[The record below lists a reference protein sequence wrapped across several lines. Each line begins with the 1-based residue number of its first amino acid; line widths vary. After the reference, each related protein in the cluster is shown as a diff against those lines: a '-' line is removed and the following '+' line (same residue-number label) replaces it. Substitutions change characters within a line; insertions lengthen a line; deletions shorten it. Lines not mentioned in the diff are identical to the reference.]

1 MWGRVVKIALSL
13 PFLVIAGLYALYL
26 VFGFFLVDPLAQKL
40 LPWVGENKLA
50 SQLSAQRVTFNP
62 LTLEAT
68 VDGLRLA
75 EKDGKPLA
83 GFDRLYVNLETTGLL
98 RWAWRIQDIQIERPR
113 ATVEV
118 RRGGKLNWAAL
129 IAKLNEDKEPP
140 SDSIARVLIDHIKI
154 ADGDIDYTDANRSG
168 KPFKV
173 SLQPLGIELD
183 GLSTLPEDRGDYLI
197 AAKLP
202 EQGGILRWKGEVGL
216 NPVVSTGEVQLD
228 GVKLYRL
235 IRVVKQV
242 ELPIKSTEGDFQAS
256 LAYNFAIVGDKPQA
270 VLTRVRL
277 ALDNFAAVPAQGSG
291 TLTMKHFDL
300 ALPRLDFSMQSG
312 TQVKFSGLA
321 LGAQNIRLATGE
333 TPLFLL
339 PQAAIKGVDFDLM
352 ARRARVAQ
360 VALTGGEVQ
369 ITRMP
374 DGSFDWSNAWKPVAE
389 AAPET
394 AAQPAAKA
402 GKPLAFEVAEVSLQD
417 WSAHSLDRSFQ
428 QPMRLEVADFD
439 LHLALS
445 NLQGT
450 LKISGFN
457 SEISGLKLT
466 SALQTEPAATL
477 AKLQVKGGEFDLDAN
492 AASMQEVLLS
502 GLRTQVVRTAGQP
515 LNWQAML
522 KQVRVASPPSERA
535 VAKLAAGAKRD
546 WTLALQRLAL
556 EDAGV
561 HVEDRD
567 TGVPVLIDVEHG
579 LLEAREVTLDM
590 ARAIPLKASFRVRQ
604 GGRFEAAGRVIPKR
618 SSGTFDLKLAALSLK
633 PFAPYVNRFA
643 RLYLHSGAAS
653 TAGKLA
659 FAEAKSGMKLDYDG
673 GLSVDDLAVTEE
685 ETGEAFLGWKKLGS
699 DNLEFSL
706 GPNRLHME
714 ELVAT
719 NPFGKIIIFEDKT
732 INFKRML
739 RSSAAP
745 GPGTGTAEAPAP
757 KPAGEPETS
766 PVFPVDI
773 SRLRIVEANA
783 EFADLSITPQFGTRM
798 HGLSGVVTGLST
810 DSQTTAQVEL
820 DGKVDEFG
828 SARVRG
834 SVQPFRATDFTDLT
848 LTFRNLEMTNLTP
861 YSGKFAGRRID
872 SGKLSVDLEYK
883 IKQRQLAGENKF
895 VINKLKLGERVD
907 SPDAMKLPLDLAIAL
922 LEDSNGV
929 IDLDLP
935 ISGSLDDPQ
944 FSYGKIIW
952 KAIVNVLTKLVT
964 APFRAL
970 GKLLG
975 VSSEKM
981 EAVTFDPGSSALLPP
996 EKEKL
1001 KMLAEA
1007 MAKRPALTLTL
1018 EPGYDPETDR
1028 RALQEQAIRR
1038 EVAAGTGTKLA
1049 PTEEPG
1055 PVDVNNYKV
1064 QTWLEDRY
1072 AERVGKADYQK
1083 LRTSYKEKQKG
1094 GANPI
1099 TDSELV
1105 ERLGRRFKTRDT
1117 GPVSAFHTELLEQLT
1132 QKTVIDKALLIEL
1145 AQARGQAMRED
1156 LVRNGLGG
1164 GRVSVGAPVEQA
1176 AKDRQVGSKMSL
1188 GAGMPKVPPPVSTE
1202 SRVGPEPAQ

>member
-1 MWGRVVKIALSL
+1 MWGRVVKIAMSL
-13 PFLVIAGLYALYL
+13 PFLIAAALFGLYL
-26 VFGFFLVDPLAQKL
+26 VFGFFLVNPLAQKL
-40 LPWVGENKLA
+40 LPWIGEEKLA
-50 SQLSAQRVTFNP
+50 SQLSVQQVKFNP

-68 VDGLRLA
+68 VDGLKLA
-75 EKDGKPLA
+75 EKSGAPLA
-83 GFDRLYVNLETTGLL
+83 GFDRLYVNLGTAGLF
-98 RWAWRIQDIQIERPR
+98 RWAWRIQDIQLDRPR
-113 ATVEV
+113 ATLEV

-154 ADGDIDYTDANRSG
+154 ADGDIDYTDANRTG

-183 GLSTLPEDRGDYLI
+183 GLSTLPEDRGDYLL

-202 EQGGILRWKGEVGL
+202 EQGGTLRWKGEVGL
-216 NPVVSTGEVQLD
+216 NPVVSTGDVQLD

-235 IRVVKQV
+235 SRVVKQV

-277 ALDNFAAVPAQGSG
+277 ALENFAAVPAQGSG

-300 ALPRLDFSMQSG
+300 ALPRLDFSMRSG

-321 LGAQNIRLATGE
+321 LGAQEIRLAMGQM
-333 TPLFLL
+333 PLFQL
-339 PQAAIKGVDFDLM
+339 PQAAIQGVDFDLM
-352 ARRARVAQ
+352 ARRLRVAQ
-360 VALTGGEVQ
+360 VALTGGAVQ
-369 ITRMP
+369 FTRLP
-374 DGSFDWSNAWKPVAE
+374 DGSFDWSNAWKL
-389 AAPET
+389 APEAVPAPAT
-394 AAQPAAKA
+394 QPAAKA
-402 GKPLAFEVAEVSLQD
+402 GKPFAFEVAELSLQD
-417 WSAHSLDRSFQ
+417 WRAQALDRSFQ
-428 QPMRLEVADFD
+428 QPMRLEVADMD
-439 LHLALS
+439 LRLAVS
-445 NLQGT
+445 NLQGP
-450 LKISGFN
+450 LQISGFN
-457 SEISGLKLT
+457 SEISGLNMT

-477 AKLQVKGGEFDLDAN
+477 TRLQLKGGEFDLDAR

-502 GLRTQVVRTAGQP
+502 GLRTRVVRTTGQP
-515 LNWQAML
+515 LNWEAML
-522 KQVRVASPPSERA
+522 KQARVAPPASERA
-535 VAKLAAGAKRD
+535 VVKLAAGAKRD

-567 TGVPVLIDVEHG
+567 SRAPVLLDIERG
-579 LLEAREVTLDM
+579 LLEARQVTLDM
-590 ARAIPLKASFRVRQ
+590 GRAIPLKASFQVRQ
-604 GGRFEAAGRVIPKR
+604 GGRFEAAGQVIPKQ
-618 SSGTFDLKLAALSLK
+618 SSGKFDVKLIGLSLQ

-643 RLYLHSGAAS
+643 RLNLRSGAAS
-653 TAGKLA
+653 TRGKLA
-659 FAEAKSGMKLDYDG
+659 FAQAKSGMKLDYDG
-673 GLSVDDLAVTEE
+673 GFSVDDLAITEE
-685 ETGEAFLGWKKLGS
+685 ETEEAFLGWKKLGS
-699 DNLEFSL
+699 DTLEFSL
-706 GPNRLHME
+706 GPNRMHMD

-719 NPFGKIIIFEDKT
+719 NPFGKVIIFEDKT
-732 INFKRML
+732 INFKRVL
-739 RSSAAP
+739 RSNGEPA
-745 GPGTGTAEAPAP
+745 AEAGAAEVQAP
-757 KPAGEPETS
+757 KPAADQES
-766 PVFPVDI
+766 PPAFPLAI
-773 SRLRIVEANA
+773 SRLRIVEANV
-783 EFADLSITPQFGTRM
+783 EFADLSLSPQFGTRM
-798 HGLSGVVTGLST
+798 HGLSGVVTGLSN
-810 DSQTTAQVEL
+810 DAQTTAQVEL
-820 DGKVDEFG
+820 DGKVDDFG

-848 LTFRNLEMTNLTP
+848 LTFRNLEMANLTP

-975 VSSEKM
+975 VSSEKL
-981 EAVTFDPGSSALLPP
+981 EAVGFDPGSSTLLPP
-996 EKEKL
+996 EQEKL

-1038 EVAAGTGTKLA
+1038 EVAAGMGAKLA
-1049 PTEEPG
+1049 PNEEPG
-1055 PVDVNNYKV
+1055 PVDVNSYKV

-1083 LRTSYKEKQKG
+1083 LRTRYKEKEKG
-1094 GANPI
+1094 GANPVM
-1099 TDSELV
+1099 DSQLV
-1105 ERLGRRFKTRDT
+1105 ERLGRRFKARDT
-1117 GPVSAFHTELLEQLT
+1117 GPVSAFHSELLEQLT
-1132 QKTVIDKALLIEL
+1132 QKTVIDDAALTKL
-1145 AQARGQAMRED
+1145 AQERGQAMREA
-1156 LVRNGLGG
+1156 LLKQGLDG
-1164 GRVSVGAPVEQA
+1164 GRVGVAAPVKLEV
-1176 AKDRQVGSKMSL
+1176 KDKQVASKMSL
-1188 GAGMPKVPPPVSTE
+1188 GAGKPVSDA
-1202 SRVGPEPAQ
+1202 SPPQ

>member
-1 MWGRVVKIALSL
+1 MWGRVVKFALSL
-13 PFLVIAGLYALYL
+13 PFLIVAGLFALYL
-26 VFGFFLVDPLAQKL
+26 VFGFFLVDPLAKKL

-83 GFDRLYVNLETTGLL
+83 GFNRLYVNLETTGLF
-98 RWAWRIQDIQIERPR
+98 RWALRIQDIQLEHPN

-118 RRGGKLNWAAL
+118 RRGGRLNWQTL
-129 IAKLNEDKEPP
+129 IDKLNEDKEPP
-140 SDSIARVLIDHIKI
+140 SDSIVRMLIDHIKI
-154 ADGDIDYTDANRSG
+154 SDGDIDYTDANRTG

-202 EQGGILRWKGEVGL
+202 EQGGTLRWKGEVGL

-277 ALDNFAAVPAQGSG
+277 ALDNFAAVPVQGSG
-291 TLTMKHFDL
+291 TLSMKHADL

-312 TQVKFSGLA
+312 TQVKFTGLA
-321 LGAQNIRLATGE
+321 LGAQDIRLAMGE
-333 TPLFLL
+333 TPLFQL
-339 PQAAIKGVDFDLM
+339 PQTAIKGVDFDLM

-360 VALTGGEVQ
+360 VVLSGGEVQ
-369 ITRMP
+369 IMRLP
-374 DGSFDWSNAWKPVAE
+374 DGSFDWSNAWKLAAE
-389 AAPET
+389 TAPEP

-402 GKPLAFEVAEVSLQD
+402 GKPFAFEVTEVSLQD
-417 WSAHSLDRSFQ
+417 WRARTLDRSFQ
-428 QPMRLEVADFD
+428 QPMRLELADLD
-439 LHLALS
+439 LRLAVS
-445 NLQGT
+445 NLQGP
-450 LKISGFN
+450 LQISGFN
-457 SEISGLKLT
+457 SEISGFKMT
-466 SALQTEPAATL
+466 SALQSEPAATL
-477 AKLQVKGGEFDLDAN
+477 ARLQVKGGEFDLDARS
-492 AASMQEVLLS
+492 ASMQEVLLS

-522 KQVRVASPPSERA
+522 QQARVAPPASERA
-535 VAKLAAGAKRD
+535 VVKLAAGAERN

-561 HVEDRD
+561 HVEDRA
-567 TGVPVLIDVEHG
+567 TGAPVLLDIERG
-579 LLEAREVTLDM
+579 LLEVREVTLDM
-590 ARAIPLKASFRVRQ
+590 ARAIPLKAAFQVRQ
-604 GGRFEAAGRVIPKR
+604 GGRFEAAGRVIPNQ
-618 SSGTFDLKLAALSLK
+618 SSGKLDLKLVGLSLK

-643 RLYLHSGAAS
+643 RLNLHSGAAS
-653 TAGKLA
+653 TRGKLA
-659 FAEAKSGMKLDYDG
+659 FAQAKSGMTLDFDG
-673 GLSVDDLAVTEE
+673 GFAVDDLAITEE
-685 ETGEAFLGWKKLGS
+685 ETEEAFLGWKKLGS

-706 GPNRLHME
+706 GPNRLHMD
-714 ELVAT
+714 ELVAA
-719 NPFGKIIIFEDKT
+719 NPFGKVIIFEDKT
-732 INFKRML
+732 INFKRIV
-739 RSSAAP
+739 RSNA
-745 GPGTGTAEAPAP
+745 APAP
-757 KPAGEPETS
+757 EAGAAEVPSPKPAEAET
-766 PVFPVDI
+766 PPAFPLSI

-783 EFADLSITPQFGTRM
+783 EFADLSLSPQFGTRM
-798 HGLSGVVTGLST
+798 HDLSGVVTGLST
-810 DSQTTAQVEL
+810 DAQTTAQVEL
-820 DGKVDEFG
+820 DGKVDDFG

-848 LTFRNLEMTNLTP
+848 LTFRNLEMANLTP

-922 LEDSNGV
+922 LQDSNGV

-935 ISGSLDDPQ
+935 ISGSLDDPK

-975 VSSEKM
+975 ISSEKL
-981 EAVTFDPGSSALLPP
+981 EAVTFDPGSSKLLPP
-996 EKEKL
+996 EQEKL

-1018 EPGYDPETDR
+1018 EPGYDPAADR

-1038 EVAAGTGTKLA
+1038 EVAAGTGAKLA
-1049 PTEEPG
+1049 PNEEPG

-1072 AERVGKADYQK
+1072 AERVGKPDYQK
-1083 LRTSYKEKQKG
+1083 LRASYKEKEKG
-1094 GANPI
+1094 GTNPVM
-1099 TDSELV
+1099 DSQLV
-1105 ERLGRRFKTRDT
+1105 ERLGRRFKARDT

-1132 QKTVIDKALLIEL
+1132 QKTVIDDAALTKL
-1145 AQARGQAMRED
+1145 AQERGQAMREA
-1156 LVRNGLGG
+1156 LLKQGLDG
-1164 GRVSVGAPVEQA
+1164 GRVGVAAPVKQD
-1176 AKDRQVGSKMSL
+1176 AKDKQVASKMSL
-1188 GAGMPKVPPPVSTE
+1188 GAGNLSTAEAAPAPAVP
-1202 SRVGPEPAQ
+1202 